1 MLTWLVLLV
10 LPQVLAQ
17 ESGANLPARPIGPDD
32 LLAVSVYGSP
42 ELTRSV
48 RVSSDGT
55 IRLPM
60 LPRPIEVS
68 GLMPPAVETKIVEA
82 LTAAQVLVDPAVTVA
97 IEEYHSRPISVA
109 GAVRRPLTFQ
119 VTQKITLLE
128 ALTRA
133 EGLNADAGS
142 EILVTKAS
150 VVERIAVKDLMQGS
164 DPALNLTLEGGEVVR
179 VPEMGRIFVV
189 GNVRKPGAFR
199 IEDEGGMTVLKA
211 LALAEGLSPFS
222 AKEAYIYRR
231 ADSNPALAAQEVP
244 VGLRQL
250 MDRKTPDVPLG
261 PNDILYIPDSRRA
274 RNTAN
279 IIEKVVAFAA
289 GTASGAL
296 ILSVNR

>member
-1 MLTWLVLLV
+1 MLSWVVLF
-10 LPQVLAQ
+10 VLAQ
-17 ESGANLPARPIGPDD
+17 ETGANLPARPIGADD
-32 LLAVSVYGSP
+32 LVTVSVYGSP
-42 ELTRSV
+42 ELSRSV
-48 RVSSDGT
+48 RVSADGG

-60 LPRPIEVS
+60 LARPIEVA
-68 GLMPPAVETKIVEA
+68 GLMPAAVETKIAEA
-82 LTAAQVLVDPAVTVA
+82 LVAAQILVDPAVTVVIA
-97 IEEYHSRPISVA
+97 EYHSRPISVA

-119 VTQKITLLE
+119 VNQKTTLLE

-133 EGLNADAGS
+133 EGLNADAGT
-142 EILVTKAS
+142 EILVTRS
-150 VVERIAVKDLMQGS
+150 NVVERIAVKDLMSGS

-199 IEDEGGMTVLKA
+199 MEDAGGMTVLKA

-231 ADSNPALAAQEVP
+231 TDSNPAVAAQELP

-250 MDRKTPDVPLG
+250 MDRKTADVALG

-279 IIEKVVAFAA
+279 VIEKMVAFAA

-296 ILSVNR
+296 ILGVNR

>member
-1 MLTWLVLLV
+1 MLTWVVLLM
-10 LPQVLAQ
+10 LAQ
-17 ESGANLPARPIGPDD
+17 DTGANLPARPIGPDD
-32 LLAVSVYGSP
+32 LVAVSVYGSP
-42 ELTRSV
+42 ELTRNV
-48 RVSSDGT
+48 RVSGDGT

-60 LPRPIEVS
+60 LPRPIEVA
-68 GLMPPAVETKIVEA
+68 GLMPAAVEAKIVEA
-82 LTAAQVLVDPAVTVA
+82 LTVAQILVDPAVTVVIA
-97 IEEYHSRPISVA
+97 EYHSRPISVA

-119 VTQKITLLE
+119 VTQKTTLLE

-133 EGLNADAGS
+133 EGLNADAGT
-142 EILVTKAS
+142 EILVTRAN
-150 VVERIAVKDLMQGS
+150 VVERIAVKDLMEGS

-199 IEDEGGMTVLKA
+199 LEDEGGMTVLKA

-231 ADSNPALAAQEVP
+231 TDSNPAVAAQELP

-250 MDRKTPDVPLG
+250 MDRKTG

-279 IIEKVVAFAA
+279 VIEKMVSFAA

-296 ILSVNR
+296 ILGVNR

>member
-1 MLTWLVLLV
+1 MLTWVVLL
-10 LPQVLAQ
+10 VLAQ

-32 LLAVSVYGSP
+32 LVAVSVYGSP
-42 ELTRSV
+42 ELTRSL
-48 RVSSDGT
+48 RVSGDGT

-60 LPRPIEVS
+60 LPHPIEVA
-68 GLMPPAVETKIVEA
+68 GLMPAAVETKIAEA
-82 LTAAQVLVDPAVTVA
+82 LTAAQILVDPAVTVV
-97 IEEYHSRPISVA
+97 ISEYHSRPISVA

-119 VTQKITLLE
+119 VNQKTTLLE

-133 EGLNADAGS
+133 EGLNADAGT
-142 EILVTKAS
+142 EILVTRANA
-150 VVERIAVKDLMQGS
+150 VERIAVKDLMAGS
-164 DPALNLTLEGGEVVR
+164 DPALNLMLEGGEVVR

-189 GNVRKPGAFR
+189 GNVRKPGAYR
-199 IEDEGGMTVLKA
+199 MEDQGGMTVLKA

-231 ADSNPALAAQEVP
+231 TDSNPAVAAQELP

-250 MDRKTPDVPLG
+250 MDRKTADVALG

-274 RNTAN
+274 RTTAN
-279 IIEKVVAFAA
+279 VIEKMVSFAA

-296 ILSVNR
+296 ILGVNR

>member
-1 MLTWLVLLV
+1 MLTWVVLLM
-10 LPQVLAQ
+10 LAQ
-17 ESGANLPARPIGPDD
+17 DTGANLPARPIGPDD
-32 LLAVSVYGSP
+32 LVAVSVYGSP
-42 ELTRSV
+42 ELTRNV
-48 RVSSDGT
+48 RVSGDGT

-60 LPRPIEVS
+60 LPRPIEVA
-68 GLMPPAVETKIVEA
+68 GLMPAAVEAKIVEA
-82 LTAAQVLVDPAVTVA
+82 LTVAQILVDPAVTVVIA
-97 IEEYHSRPISVA
+97 EYHSRPISVA

-119 VTQKITLLE
+119 VTQKTTLLE

-133 EGLNADAGS
+133 EGLNADAGT
-142 EILVTKAS
+142 EILVTRAN
-150 VVERIAVKDLMQGS
+150 VVERIAVKDLMEGS

-199 IEDEGGMTVLKA
+199 LEDEGGMTVLKA

-231 ADSNPALAAQEVP
+231 TDSNPAVAAQELP

-250 MDRKTPDVPLG
+250 MDRKTADVALG

-279 IIEKVVAFAA
+279 VIEKMVSFAA

-296 ILSVNR
+296 ILGVNR

>member
-1 MLTWLVLLV
+1 
-10 LPQVLAQ
+10 
-17 ESGANLPARPIGPDD
+17 
-32 LLAVSVYGSP
+32 
-42 ELTRSV
+42 
-48 RVSSDGT
+48 
-55 IRLPM
+55 M
-60 LPRPIEVS
+60 LPRPIEVA
-68 GLMPPAVETKIVEA
+68 GLMPAAVEAKIVEA
-82 LTAAQVLVDPAVTVA
+82 LTVAQILVDPAVTVVIA
-97 IEEYHSRPISVA
+97 EYHSRPISVA

-119 VTQKITLLE
+119 VTQKTTLLE

-133 EGLNADAGS
+133 EGLNADAGT
-142 EILVTKAS
+142 EILVTRAN
-150 VVERIAVKDLMQGS
+150 VVERIAVKDLMEGS

-199 IEDEGGMTVLKA
+199 LEDEGGMTVLKA

-231 ADSNPALAAQEVP
+231 TDSNPALAAQELP

-250 MDRKTPDVPLG
+250 MDRKTADVALG

-279 IIEKVVAFAA
+279 VIEKMVSFAA
-289 GTASGAL
+289 GSASGAL
-296 ILSVNR
+296 ILGVNR

>member
-1 MLTWLVLLV
+1 MLTWVVLLM
-10 LPQVLAQ
+10 LAQ
-17 ESGANLPARPIGPDD
+17 DTGANLPARPIGPDD
-32 LLAVSVYGSP
+32 LVAVSVYGSP
-42 ELTRSV
+42 ELTRNV
-48 RVSSDGT
+48 RVSGDGT

-60 LPRPIEVS
+60 LPRPIEVA
-68 GLMPPAVETKIVEA
+68 GLMPAAVEAKIVEA
-82 LTAAQVLVDPAVTVA
+82 LTVAQILVDPAVTVVIA
-97 IEEYHSRPISVA
+97 EYHSRPISVA

-119 VTQKITLLE
+119 VTQKTTLLE

-133 EGLNADAGS
+133 EGLNADAGT
-142 EILVTKAS
+142 EILVTRAN
-150 VVERIAVKDLMQGS
+150 VVERIAVKDLMEGS

-199 IEDEGGMTVLKA
+199 LEDEGGMTVLKA

-231 ADSNPALAAQEVP
+231 TDSNPALAAQELP

-250 MDRKTPDVPLG
+250 MDRKTADVALG

-279 IIEKVVAFAA
+279 VIEKMVSFAA

-296 ILSVNR
+296 ILGVNR

>member
-1 MLTWLVLLV
+1 MLTWVVLLI
-10 LPQVLAQ
+10 LAQ
-17 ESGANLPARPIGPDD
+17 EAGANLPARPIGPDD
-32 LLAVSVYGSP
+32 LVAISIYGSP
-42 ELTRSV
+42 ELTRSL

-60 LPRPIEVS
+60 LPRPIEVA
-68 GLMPPAVETKIVEA
+68 GLMPAAVETKIVEA
-82 LTAAQVLVDPAVTVA
+82 LTVAQILVDPAVTVV
-97 IEEYHSRPISVA
+97 ISEYHSRPISVA

-119 VTQKITLLE
+119 VNQKTTLLE

-133 EGLNADAGS
+133 EGLNADAGT
-142 EILVTKAS
+142 EILVTRAN
-150 VVERIAVKDLMQGS
+150 VVERIAVKDLMAGS

-199 IEDEGGMTVLKA
+199 MDDPGGMTVLKA

-231 ADSNPALAAQEVP
+231 TDSNPAVAAQELP

-250 MDRKTPDVPLG
+250 MDRKTADVALG

-279 IIEKVVAFAA
+279 VIEKMVSFAA

-296 ILSVNR
+296 ILGVNR

>member
-1 MLTWLVLLV
+1 MLTWVVLLM
-10 LPQVLAQ
+10 LAQ
-17 ESGANLPARPIGPDD
+17 DTGANLPARPIGPDD
-32 LLAVSVYGSP
+32 LVAVSVYGSP
-42 ELTRSV
+42 ELTRNV
-48 RVSSDGT
+48 RVSGDGT

-60 LPRPIEVS
+60 LPRPIEVA
-68 GLMPPAVETKIVEA
+68 GLMPAAVEAKIVEA
-82 LTAAQVLVDPAVTVA
+82 LTVAQILVDPAVTVVIA
-97 IEEYHSRPISVA
+97 EYHSRPISVA

-119 VTQKITLLE
+119 VTQKTTLLE

-133 EGLNADAGS
+133 EGLNADAGT
-142 EILVTKAS
+142 EILVTRAN
-150 VVERIAVKDLMQGS
+150 VVERIAVKDLMEGS

-199 IEDEGGMTVLKA
+199 LEYEGGMTVLKA

-231 ADSNPALAAQEVP
+231 TDSNPALAAQELP

-250 MDRKTPDVPLG
+250 MDRKTADVALG

-279 IIEKVVAFAA
+279 VIEKMVSFAA

-296 ILSVNR
+296 ILGVNR

>member
-1 MLTWLVLLV
+1 MLTWVVLLM
-10 LPQVLAQ
+10 LAQ
-17 ESGANLPARPIGPDD
+17 DTGANLPARPIGPDD
-32 LLAVSVYGSP
+32 LVAVSVYGSP
-42 ELTRSV
+42 ELTRNV
-48 RVSSDGT
+48 RVSGDGT

-60 LPRPIEVS
+60 LPRPIEVA
-68 GLMPPAVETKIVEA
+68 GLMPAAVETKIVEA
-82 LTAAQVLVDPAVTVA
+82 LTVAQILVDPAVTVVIA
-97 IEEYHSRPISVA
+97 EYHSRPISVA

-119 VTQKITLLE
+119 VTQKTTLLE

-133 EGLNADAGS
+133 EGLNADAGT
-142 EILVTKAS
+142 EILVTRAN
-150 VVERIAVKDLMQGS
+150 VVERIAVKDLMEGS

-199 IEDEGGMTVLKA
+199 LEDEGGMTVLKA

-231 ADSNPALAAQEVP
+231 TDSNPAVAAQELP

-250 MDRKTPDVPLG
+250 MDRKTADVALG

-279 IIEKVVAFAA
+279 VIEKMVSFAA

-296 ILSVNR
+296 ILGVNR